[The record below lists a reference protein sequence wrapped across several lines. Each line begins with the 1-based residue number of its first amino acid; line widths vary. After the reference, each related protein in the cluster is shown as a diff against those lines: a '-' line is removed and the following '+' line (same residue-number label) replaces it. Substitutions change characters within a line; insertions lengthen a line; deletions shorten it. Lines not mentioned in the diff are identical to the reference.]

1 MESSIILKDIAKE
14 FHNNDNKYK
23 IHNKLNN
30 YILNLSTDRKFLIDS
45 LKNCIS
51 RRNFFLNDAQNF

>member
-1 MESSIILKDIAKE
+1 MESSIILKDIASE

-30 YILNLSTDRKFLIDS
+30 YILNLSTDRKFLT
-45 LKNCIS
+45 NC
-51 RRNFFLNDAQNF
+51 LVD